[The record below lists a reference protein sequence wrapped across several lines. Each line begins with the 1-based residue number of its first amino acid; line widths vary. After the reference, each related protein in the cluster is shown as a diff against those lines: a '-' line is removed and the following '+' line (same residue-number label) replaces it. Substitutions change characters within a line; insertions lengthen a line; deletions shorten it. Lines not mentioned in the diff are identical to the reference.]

1 MLKLFL
7 KIFYLYYT
15 ATKKCLFPKIIRE
28 NNGSIEKCSR
38 RCDIFRN
45 VLLVSTKFTCYA
57 TKRKYKIRG
66 TLTCNT
72 KNNLFDN
79 L

>member
-1 MLKLFL
+1 MVQLKSV
-7 KIFYLYYT
+7 
-15 ATKKCLFPKIIRE
+15 AE
-28 NNGSIEKCSR
+28 DIEMSF
-38 RCDIFRN
+38 FRN
-45 VLLVSTKFTCYA
+45 VLVVSTKFTCYA